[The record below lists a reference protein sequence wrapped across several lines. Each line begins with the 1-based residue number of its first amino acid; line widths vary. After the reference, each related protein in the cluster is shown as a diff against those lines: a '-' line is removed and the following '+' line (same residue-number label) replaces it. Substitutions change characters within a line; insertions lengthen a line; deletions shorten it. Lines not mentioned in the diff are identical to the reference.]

1 VGVVMLVVLGWLAVG
16 VAVALVMIRRGH
28 APVIWL
34 ALSFYGPLL
43 VLLAVSARDA
53 ERRAAPEVLDPGRP
67 GAGNLEVVAG
77 IDGSDESTA
86 AARAAVELFGD
97 RLHRLTLATVVDYD
111 IEATPT
117 EPARH
122 DEARAGLERAA
133 AELAAVLPAGVEPRR
148 LVLTG
153 NPTETLAE
161 FAATE
166 GTDLVVVGAR
176 GHGATRHLVG
186 RVATHLPARSSVPVL
201 VVPAEVTTMGAWPP
215 ASTPRTS
222 ATSSTPSSPSA
233 PS

>member
-1 VGVVMLVVLGWLAVG
+1 MLVVLAWLAIGVG
-16 VAVALVMIRRGH
+16 VAAVMIRRGH
-28 APVIWL
+28 APMIWL

-43 VLLAVSARDA
+43 ALLAVSARDA
-53 ERRAAPEVLDPGRP
+53 ERRATPEVVDPGRP
-67 GAGNLEVVAG
+67 GAGRLEVVAG

-86 AARAAVELFGD
+86 AARVAAELFGA

-111 IEATPT
+111 IEATPG

-122 DEARAGLERAA
+122 EEARAGLERAA

-148 LVLTG
+148 IVLTG
-153 NPTETLAE
+153 NPTEALADL
-161 FAATE
+161 AATE

-176 GHGATRHLVG
+176 GRGATRHLVG
-186 RVATHLPARSSVPVL
+186 RVATHLPARSAVPVL
-201 VVPAEVTTMGAWPP
+201 VVPPGGTRMGSWPP

-222 ATSSTPSSPSA
+222 STSSTPSSPSA